1 MARLREVPF
10 VKGHGTGNDFVILPD
25 LEGRLALSDDDIRWL
40 CDRRRGLGADGVLR
54 VVKASAMPGFGAQA
68 EYADYFMD
76 YRNGDGSVAEMCG
89 NGARVFVR
97 YLDAVGLITDNET
110 SIGTRAGVLPVV
122 IGRDET
128 GEVQITIAMGQASPL
143 DGSLRVS
150 ASDHTW
156 QAVGVHLPNP
166 HAIVFVESLEQAG
179 DLHRAPEVS
188 PAALFPDGANIEFVI
203 GEGERHVAMRVH
215 ERGVGE
221 TLSCGTGACAVAWAA
236 RRHFE
241 SGVSGTTTWRVD
253 VPGGSLTVTESE
265 TGDFSLTG
273 PATLV
278 ARGTVLLP

>member
-1 MARLREVPF
+1 
-10 VKGHGTGNDFVILPD
+10 
-25 LEGRLALSDDDIRWL
+25 
-40 CDRRRGLGADGVLR
+40 
-54 VVKASAMPGFGAQA
+54 MPGFGAQV

-97 YLDAVGLITDNET
+97 YL
-110 SIGTRAGVLPVV
+110 VL
-122 IGRDET
+122 G
-128 GEVQITIAMGQASPL
+128 
-143 DGSLRVS
+143 
-150 ASDHTW
+150 
-156 QAVGVHLPNP
+156 
-166 HAIVFVESLEQAG
+166 ESLEQAG

-236 RRHFE
+236 RRRFE
-241 SGVSGTTTWRVD
+241 PGISGSTTWRVD

-265 TGDFSLTG
+265 TGACSLTG

>member
-54 VVKASAMPGFGAQA
+54 VVKASAMPGFGGQA

-110 SIGTRAGVLPVV
+110 AIGTRAGVLPVV
-122 IGRDET
+122 IGRDDA
-128 GEVQITIAMGQASPL
+128 GEVQITIAMGKASPL
-143 DGSLRVS
+143 EGSPEVS
-150 ASDHTW
+150 ANDHTW
-156 QAVGVHLPNP
+156 QAIGVHLPNP
-166 HAIVFVESLEQAG
+166 HAIAFVDSLDQAG
-179 DLHRAPEVS
+179 ALLNAPEVS
-188 PAALFPDGANIEFVI
+188 PAAMFPDEANVEFVVSR
-203 GEGERHVAMRVH
+203 GHRHVAMRVH

-241 SGVSGTTTWRVD
+241 PESVGATTWRVD
-253 VPGGSLTVTESE
+253 VPGGSLTVTESAD
-265 TGDFSLTG
+265 GQFSLTG
-273 PATLV
+273 PASLV